1 MPALRT
7 TIPVVAIVAGTWVG
21 LHPPVPAGFPSR
33 LAPAP
38 AIETRP
44 LYPRPSAGDVP
55 PLERGPSPADSAIDS
70 AELTDARAG
79 FPDLNP
85 EDRVDR
91 AWLMSEGPSHD
102 PGDGRRLVTLTFDDG
117 PFPETAPLLLR
128 ILAEHKVRA
137 TFFFIGEYLAS
148 TDRRGEESRTWARRI
163 VQAGHYVGNH
173 TFDHRRLTSLD
184 HTTALSEIDDSAD
197 AIEHATGVRPW
208 LFRPPFGALDAWLEG
223 ALRDRGQELVLW
235 NIDVQDI
242 KQSDADEIAR
252 SVEEQLRYKRG
263 GIVLLHDMH
272 AASVR
277 AVAILLR
284 SLQSNRWDPEHP
296 DRFGWDIV
304 DLATYLRATRDSP
317 QPYPTREALERGRER
332 AHERAHAQA
341 RERTAPAS
349 ERTAAALEAPD
360 YVPGFVP
367 VISSQMRAALPE
379 SLRSS
384 ILTEQ

>member
-7 TIPVVAIVAGTWVG
+7 TIPVVAIVAGTWFG
-21 LHPPVPAGFPSR
+21 LHRPALEGLQWPRAPVTAAPSHAAHPARPPAT
-33 LAPAP
+33 A
-38 AIETRP
+38 
-44 LYPRPSAGDVP
+44 VP
-55 PLERGPSPADSAIDS
+55 PLEPAASPADSAMDG
-70 AELTDARAG
+70 ELSDPRAG

-91 AWLMSEGPSHD
+91 AWLLSEGPSHD
-102 PGDGRRLVTLTFDDG
+102 PRDGRCLVTLTFDDG

-128 ILAEHKVRA
+128 ILTEHKVRA

-148 TDRRGEESRTWARRI
+148 TERRGEESRTWARRI

-184 HTTALSEIDDSAD
+184 HTAALSEIDDSAG
-197 AIEHATGVRPW
+197 AIERATGVRPW

-223 ALRDRGQELVLW
+223 ALRDRGQDLILW

-242 KQSDADEIAR
+242 KQSDSDEIAR
-252 SVEEQLRYKRG
+252 SALEQLRYKRG

-284 SLQSNRWDPEHP
+284 SLESNRWDPEHP

-304 DLATYLRATRDSP
+304 DLATYLRETGASP
-317 QPYPTREALERGRER
+317 QPYPTREALEQARML
-332 AHERAHAQA
+332 AHESA
-341 RERTAPAS
+341 RERTAAREDPGQ
-349 ERTAAALEAPD
+349 L
-360 YVPGFVP
+360 PGFVP